1 MSAQPSD
8 SEPVNEE
15 KVEQVSSGVTD
26 IVLVESQELE
36 SMKKMLDE
44 ERDKIRDLENKLLYL
59 RADFENYRRRMETL
73 VQEQA
78 AAMNER
84 LISELLDIADEL
96 ELALRVGEGL
106 KEPHQILDGV
116 RMTLGKLYQLLE
128 RNGVRK
134 IPSTGNEFD
143 PRLHQAVERVPSSDI
158 PDGQIVEELRSGFM
172 LGNRVLRPSLVKVS
186 YRPNQSSVAGEVMQ
200 HE

>member
-1 MSAQPSD
+1 MSVQPSD
-8 SEPVNEE
+8 SEPMNKE
-15 KVEQVSSGVTD
+15 KVEKVSSGATD
-26 IVLVESQELE
+26 IILVDSQELE

-59 RADFENYRRRMETL
+59 RADFENYRRRMEML
-73 VQEQA
+73 LQEQA
-78 AAMNER
+78 LAMNER
-84 LISELLDIADEL
+84 LISEILGIADEL
-96 ELALRVGEGL
+96 EIALRVGEGL
-106 KEPHQILDGV
+106 KDPHQILDGV

-128 RNGVRK
+128 KNGVRR

-158 PDGQIVEELRSGFM
+158 PEGQVVEELRSGFM

-186 YRPNQSSVAGEVMQ
+186 YRPNQSSDAVEVKQ
-200 HE
+200 HG